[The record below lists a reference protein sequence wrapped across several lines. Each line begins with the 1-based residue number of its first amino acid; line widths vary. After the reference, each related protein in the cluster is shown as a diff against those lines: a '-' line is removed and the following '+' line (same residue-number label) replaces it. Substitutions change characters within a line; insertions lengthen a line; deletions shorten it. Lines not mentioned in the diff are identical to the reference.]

1 MSSSPEKFFLPFT
14 ISSSSYLY
22 ERAYTVRT
30 LLVAML
36 SPLVCQSQSFPQVT
50 TAASQPAPSSSRVAQ
65 SSLRPSLLLLV
76 SHERRWLLAI
86 FSSYFPH
93 LDAHCPRQQ
102 QQHQYQQRQR
112 DVSPDLFHQPRL
124 QLLLLLLLL
133 VVVVVSSCRL
143 QFPVQGITS
152 SHFACPR
159 VAPVEVLS
167 RPVPLILARCGWLCC
182 ECDQR
187 YPKLVLQQQPVT
199 ILLPVLYT
207 SSTPLFLPRCL
218 PAWSL
223 C

>member
-1 MSSSPEKFFLPFT
+1 MAT
-14 ISSSSYLY
+14 
-22 ERAYTVRT
+22 
-30 LLVAML
+30 L

-65 SSLRPSLLLLV
+65 SSLRPSLLLLLL

-93 LDAHCPRQQ
+93 LDAHCPRQQQQ

-124 QLLLLLLLL
+124 QLLLLLLVV

-199 ILLPVLYT
+199 CCRFYIPRLLR
-207 SSTPLFLPRCL
+207 SSCHAACL
-218 PAWSL
+218 HGPTAEPQFISVKFFFARIQTQPAASQPE
-223 C
+223 